1 MPTCLHAYIYS
12 GLFLIQN
19 DLEYPL
25 PSLGSCAILEK
36 VVYVFHLNT
45 MKMSSVNLSVGI
57 GCISNPW
64 GYDAWCIHDITYITA
79 WTSCYS
85 TGSRGLHTLS
95 TCTPE
100 HSLTHNTAVWPS
112 SVYSVH
118 LEDSDYLDIF
128 GMKLELL
135 TSAQSLPTMVQTV
148 LELFSHCDAMTSR
161 AACQENGFKDS

>member
-1 MPTCLHAYIYS
+1 MQWSIFNSKWPWISTAFS
-12 GLFLIQN
+12 G
-19 DLEYPL
+19 
-25 PSLGSCAILEK
+25 AVLEK
-36 VVYVFHLNT
+36 VVYVYHLNT

-57 GCISNPW
+57 GFISNPW
-64 GYDAWCIHDITYITA
+64 GYDACCIHDITYIIE

-85 TGSRGLHTLS
+85 TGSRGLHTLT

-100 HSLTHNTAVWPS
+100 YSLTHNTAVWPS

-135 TSAQSLPTMVQTV
+135 ISAQSLPTTVQTV
-148 LELFSHCDAMTSR
+148 LIQPPWCYDLKSSLSGKWF
-161 AACQENGFKDS
+161 